1 MNFTSRCLPTNS
13 SVRVN
18 VRNESSMSSIE
29 KIDLQ
34 RETSSVTEDW
44 KNWVL
49 ANVNDHVVRISVMTR
64 DFHWHRHSNSDEVLL
79 PLAGSLIVDFE
90 DQSMTV
96 DAGEFVLVPRNVLHR
111 TRP

>member
-1 MNFTSRCLPTNS
+1 
-13 SVRVN
+13 
-18 VRNESSMSSIE
+18 MSNIA

-34 RETSSVTEDW
+34 REASTVTGDW
-44 KNWVL
+44 QNWVL

-79 PLAGSLIVDFE
+79 PLQGSLIVDFE

-96 DAGEFVLVPRNVLHR
+96 DVGQFVRVPQNVLHR
-111 TRP
+111 TRPAGDRVVTLSFEHRDTSVTGG

>member
-1 MNFTSRCLPTNS
+1 MRG
-13 SVRVN
+13 
-18 VRNESSMSSIE
+18 IA
-29 KIDLQ
+29 KIDMKQ
-34 RETSSVTEDW
+34 ETSGVADDW

-79 PLAGSLIVDFE
+79 PLEGSLIVDFE

-96 DAGEFVLVPRNVLHR
+96 ATGEFVLVPRNVRHR
-111 TRP
+111 TRPAGKKVVTLSFEHKDTSVTGG